1 MATETK
7 SFGSG
12 RRESH
17 NSDAFY
23 ARFRQPVLSDD
34 ETVVRDS
41 EFVDSLGAGQCFH
54 GDARD
59 MSQIKDSSI
68 ALVVTSP
75 PYFVG
80 KDYELTEIDLDKI
93 ESESD
98 SGEGPANF
106 EEYLELL
113 HDVFAECYRVL
124 EPGGRIAVNVANLG
138 RKPYRSL
145 SADVSR
151 ILSDEIGFLLRGE
164 IIWQKS
170 KTSSGSCA
178 WGSFAKATN
187 PVIRDMTERVI
198 VASKGMF
205 SRAQTPAKREKAGLP
220 YVSTLSNDEFMDAT
234 TDVWQIDPES
244 AKRVGHPAP
253 FPVAIPE
260 RLINLYTFADDLVL
274 DPFCGVGTTMIAAAK
289 AGRIGIGYDTELEYV
304 EAANSRLE
312 EHVDTQ
318 QLDLEVTEGYDKAV
332 AEGKKLA
339 DLADSY
345 LRAHNYTLHDS
356 RKELKISGLEFDAL
370 VTDSTGRQQLVLVA
384 GGFLVNKPGLGSI
397 DDVMRV
403 VAHAA
408 IADREEPILVL
419 TANAPKKNSTSSKV
433 LAKAVADG
441 LIELVTLG

>member
-12 RRESH
+12 KRESH

-23 ARFRQPVLSDD
+23 SRFRQPELSTD
-34 ETVVRDS
+34 ETVVRDQ
-41 EFVDSLGAGQCFH
+41 EFVDSLGAGECLV

-59 MSQIKDSSI
+59 MSQIADSSI

-80 KDYELTEIDLDKI
+80 KDYELDAIDLTEVDSSKP
-93 ESESD
+93 SD
-98 SGEGPANF
+98 F
-106 EEYLELL
+106 EEYLQMLAEVL
-113 HDVFAECYRVL
+113 AECYRVL
-124 EPGGRIAVNVANLG
+124 EPGGRIAINVANLG

-205 SRAQTPAKREKAGLP
+205 SRAQAPAQREKAGLP
-220 YVSTLSNDEFMDAT
+220 HVSTLTNDEFMDAT

-253 FPVAIPE
+253 FPVALPE
-260 RLINLYTFADDLVL
+260 RLINMYTFVDDLVL
-274 DPFCGVGTTMIAAAK
+274 DPFCGVGSTLIAAAK
-289 AGRIGIGYDTELEYV
+289 SNRIGIGFDTEAEYV
-304 EAANSRLE
+304 DAANGRLQE
-312 EHVDTQ
+312 YSNTQ
-318 QLDLEVTEGYDKAV
+318 QLDLEVTEGYDRAVKA
-332 AEGKKLA
+332 GKKVA
-339 DLADSY
+339 DMAEDY
-345 LRAHNYTLHDS
+345 LRAHNYTLVDDS
-356 RKELKISGLEFDAL
+356 KARKVAGLTFDAL
-370 VTDSTGRQQLVLVA
+370 VADSNGTEQLVLVE
-384 GGFLVNKPGLGSI
+384 GGFLINKPGLGSI
-397 DDVMRV
+397 DNVMRV

-408 IADREEPILVL
+408 LADHGQPVLVI
-419 TANAPKKNSTSSKV
+419 TAAAPNKNSTSAKA
-433 LAKAVADG
+433 LAKATADG
-441 LIELVTLG
+441 LIELVVLN

>member
-12 RRESH
+12 KRESH

-23 ARFRQPVLSDD
+23 SRFRQPELSTD
-34 ETVVRDS
+34 ETVVRDQ
-41 EFVDSLGAGQCFH
+41 EFVDSLGAGECLV

-59 MSQIKDSSI
+59 MSQIADSSI

-80 KDYELTEIDLDKI
+80 KDYELDAIDLTNEASDKP
-93 ESESD
+93 
-98 SGEGPANF
+98 GNF
-106 EEYLELL
+106 EEYLQMLAE
-113 HDVFAECYRVL
+113 VFAECYRVL

-205 SRAQTPAKREKAGLP
+205 SRAQAPAQREKAGLP
-220 YVSTLSNDEFMDAT
+220 HVSTLTNDEFMDAT

-253 FPVAIPE
+253 FPVALPE
-260 RLINLYTFADDLVL
+260 RLINMYTFVDDLVL
-274 DPFCGVGTTMIAAAK
+274 DPFCGVGSTLIAAAK
-289 AGRIGIGYDTELEYV
+289 SNRIGIGFDTEADYAQ
-304 EAANSRLE
+304 AANERLQKYS
-312 EHVDTQ
+312 DTQ
-318 QLDLEVTEGYDKAV
+318 QLDLEVTEGYDRAV
-332 AEGKKLA
+332 NAGKKVA
-339 DLADSY
+339 DMAEDY
-345 LRAHNYTLHDS
+345 LRAHNYTLVDDS
-356 RKELKISGLEFDAL
+356 KARKVAGLTFDAL
-370 VTDSTGRQQLVLVA
+370 VTDSNGTEQLVLVE

-397 DDVMRV
+397 DNVMRV

-408 IADREEPILVL
+408 LADHGQPVLVI
-419 TANAPKKNSTSSKV
+419 TAAAPNKNSTSAKA
-433 LAKAVADG
+433 LAKATADG
-441 LIELVTLG
+441 LIELVVLN